1 MERSTAPD
9 MPQLRSLRLKLIL
22 AIVPI
27 AVLAIAALTL
37 IAINTAD
44 QGQRKAV
51 SGRLAELT
59 GRHAATEDSGFREQ
73 EDTAINMAAT
83 MGPYRHGDRHEAEGM
98 LEQVARAH
106 PNFLGFWIA
115 YAPNAF
121 DGRDA
126 AFAGVKGQTK
136 AGRFSPYF
144 TRVGGGQ
151 PVNQPADSIE
161 GNSYYDVPKATGKPF
176 VVQPYVYEGTLMT
189 TYAAPIIYKGKFL
202 GVGGVDR
209 SLNQTNAQVGRIK
222 VLKSGY
228 AMLVSNN
235 GTFASAPDKT
245 LVGTK
250 TLSQLAK
257 SKDAPVLAQVAAGV
271 KAGRAG
277 QVEADDP
284 FHPGRSVLI
293 SWAPVKTGGWGFITV
308 APKSEVFAEVSA
320 LRKKLLIVGF
330 LALVLLVGAVMVIA
344 RRLTKPIGAF
354 VERLDQLST
363 VDVAA
368 LSDGMGAIATGD
380 LTRRVTPTTEP
391 LDVKGQ
397 DEIARAGRTLNEA
410 IAGTG
415 ESLRAY
421 ERTRSALADMIGG
434 VARSAD
440 QLSTA
445 SQEMSST
452 AEQTGR
458 AVQEIATA
466 VEGVAHGAERQ
477 TRMVADTRQ
486 RTDSVGEA
494 VRDSARTAQ
503 ETAAAAQRTSAVVG
517 DGVAAAHAATEAMAA
532 VRDASGDATEA
543 IRELAGKSEQIGG
556 IVASIS
562 GIAEQTNLLALNAAI
577 EAARAGEQGRGFAVV
592 AEEVRKL
599 AEESQVAARSISVL
613 ITEMQEGTGRAV
625 RAVEHG
631 AERTGE
637 GSATVE
643 QAAAAFEAIGGAVD
657 DVTRQVSS
665 IADAADRVVEELARV
680 QQEVAE
686 IADVAQD
693 SSAASEQVSAS
704 TEETSASTEQ
714 VAASAHE
721 LSRTANELREAIQ
734 AFRL

>member
-1 MERSTAPD
+1 
-9 MPQLRSLRLKLIL
+9 MPPLRSLRLKLIL

-27 AVLAIAALTL
+27 AIVAIAALTL
-37 IAINTAD
+37 VAINTAD
-44 QGQRKAV
+44 KGQRKAV

-59 GRHAATEDSGFREQ
+59 GRHAAAEDTGFREQ
-73 EDTAINMAAT
+73 QDTSANLGALMAS
-83 MGPYRHGDRHEAEGM
+83 YRSGDRHEAERM
-98 LEQVARAH
+98 LKQVARAH
-106 PNFLGFWIA
+106 PDLLGFWLG
-115 YAPNAF
+115 YEPNAF
-121 DGRDA
+121 DGRDS

-136 AGRFSPYF
+136 SGRFSPYF
-144 TRVGGGQ
+144 TRAGGTL
-151 PVNQPADSIE
+151 VNAPADSIE
-161 GNSYYDVPKATGKPF
+161 GNDYYDVPKVTKKPF
-176 VVQPYVYEGTLMT
+176 VVQPYVYAGALMT
-189 TYAAPIIYKGKFL
+189 SYQTPILRKGKFI
-202 GVGGVDR
+202 GVAGIDR
-209 SLNQTNAQVGRIK
+209 ALNVTNAQVGRIK
-222 VLKSGY
+222 VLRSGY
-228 AMLVSNN
+228 AMLVSSN
-235 GTFASAPDKT
+235 GTFASAPDKK

-250 TLSQLAK
+250 TLAQVAK
-257 SKDAPVLAQVAAGV
+257 AKKAPVLDRIAADV

-284 FHPGRSVLI
+284 FHPGRQVLV
-293 SWAPVKTGGWGFITV
+293 SWSPIKTGGWGFITV
-308 APKSEVFAEVSA
+308 APKSEVYAEVNA
-320 LRKKLLIVGF
+320 LRKKLLIVGV
-330 LALVLLVGAVMVIA
+330 LALVLLLGAVMVIA

-354 VERLDQLST
+354 VERLEQLSS

-368 LSDGMGAIATGD
+368 LSDGMGAMATGD
-380 LTRRVTPTTEP
+380 LTKQIAPATEP
-391 LDVKGQ
+391 LEVSGQ
-397 DEIARAGRTLNEA
+397 DEIARAGRTLNDA

-421 ERTRSALADMIGG
+421 ERTRIALADMIGG

-440 QLSTA
+440 HVNSA
-445 SQEMSST
+445 SQEMSGT

-477 TRMVADTRQ
+477 TRMVADAQQ

-494 VRDSARTAQ
+494 MRDSARTAQ
-503 ETAAAAQRTSAVVG
+503 ETAAAAERTSQVVG
-517 DGVAAAHAATEAMAA
+517 EGVAAAHAATDAMAA
-532 VRDASGDATEA
+532 VRDASTDATDA

-577 EAARAGEQGRGFAVV
+577 EAARAGDQGRGFAVV

-599 AEESQVAARSISVL
+599 AEESQVAARSISGL
-613 ITEMQEGTGRAV
+613 IAEMQDGTGRAV

-637 GSATVE
+637 GTATVE
-643 QAAAAFEAIGGAVD
+643 QAAAAFEAIGSAVD
-657 DVTRQVSS
+657 DVTRQVGS
-665 IADAADRVVEELARV
+665 IADAADRVVGELGRV
-680 QQEVAE
+680 QEEVAE
-686 IADVAQD
+686 IATVAEE

-704 TEETSASTEQ
+704 TQQTSASTQQ

-721 LSRTANELREAIQ
+721 LARTAGELREAIA

>member
-1 MERSTAPD
+1 
-9 MPQLRSLRLKLIL
+9 MPALRSLRLKLIL

-27 AVLAIAALTL
+27 AVVAVAALTF

-44 QGQRKAV
+44 TAQRQAV

-59 GRHAATEDSGFREQ
+59 GRHAAVEDVGFAEQ
-73 EDTAINMAAT
+73 KDIGDDLAALIA
-83 MGPYRHGDRHEAEGM
+83 PYRNGSRPEAEGM
-98 LEQVARAH
+98 LEQVALAH
-106 PNFLGFWIA
+106 PNLLGVWMS
-115 YAPNAF
+115 YAPDAF
-121 DGRDA
+121 DGRDT

-151 PVNQPADSIE
+151 PVNQPAESIE
-161 GNSYYDVPKATGKPF
+161 GNSYYDVPKTTKKPF
-176 VVQPYVYEGTLMT
+176 IVQPYVYEGTLMT
-189 TYAAPIIYKGKFL
+189 TYAAPILRDGKFI
-202 GVGGVDR
+202 GVAGVDR
-209 SLNQTNAQVGRIK
+209 ALNQTNAQVGRIK
-222 VLKSGY
+222 VLDSGY

-235 GTFASAPDKT
+235 GTFASAPDKK

-257 SKDAPVLAQVAAGV
+257 SKDAPVLDRVAAGV

-284 FHPGRSVLI
+284 FHPGRRVLL

-308 APKSEVFAEVSA
+308 APKSEVYAEVSA
-320 LRKKLLIVGF
+320 MRTKLLVVGF
-330 LALVLLVGAVMVIA
+330 LALVVLVGAVMVIA
-344 RRLTKPIGAF
+344 RRLTKPIGRF
-354 VERLDQLST
+354 VERLEQLSS

-368 LSDGMGAIATGD
+368 LEDGMGAMATGD
-380 LTRRVTPTTEP
+380 LTKRVTPTTEP
-391 LDVKGQ
+391 LDVRGD
-397 DEIARAGRTLNEA
+397 DEIARAGRTLNDA
-410 IAGTG
+410 IARTG
-415 ESLRAY
+415 GSLRAY
-421 ERTRSALADMIGG
+421 ERTRTALGAMIGG

-440 QLSTA
+440 HLNLA

-477 TRMVADTRQ
+477 VRMVAEARQ
-486 RTDSVGEA
+486 RTDAVGEA
-494 VRDSARTAQ
+494 VRDSARIAQ
-503 ETAAAAQRTSAVVG
+503 ETAAAADRTSTVVG

-532 VRDASGDATEA
+532 VREASTDATEA
-543 IRELAGKSEQIGG
+543 IRELAGKSEEIGG

-599 AEESQVAARSISVL
+599 AEESQVAARSISAL
-613 ITEMQEGTGRAV
+613 ISDMQDGTGRAV

-631 AERTGE
+631 AERTGA
-637 GSATVE
+637 GTATVE
-643 QAAAAFEAIGGAVD
+643 QAAAAFEAIGTAVD
-657 DVTRQVSS
+657 DVTQQVSS
-665 IADAADRVVEELARV
+665 IADAADRVVDELGRV
-680 QQEVAE
+680 QSEVAE
-686 IADVAQD
+686 IASVAED

-704 TEETSASTEQ
+704 TEQTSASTEQ
-714 VAASAHE
+714 VAASAQE
-721 LSRTANELREAIQ
+721 LARTAGELREAIA

>member
-1 MERSTAPD
+1 
-9 MPQLRSLRLKLIL
+9 MPPLRSLRLKLIL

-27 AVLAIAALTL
+27 AVVAIAALTL

-44 QGQRKAV
+44 QAQRKAV

-59 GRHAATEDSGFREQ
+59 GRHAAAEDTGFREQ
-73 EDTAINMAAT
+73 EDTSTNLAAVMAS
-83 MGPYRHGDRHEAEGM
+83 YRHGDRAEAERM
-98 LEQVARAH
+98 LAQIARAH
-106 PNFLGFWIA
+106 PSLLGFWLG
-115 YAPNAF
+115 YEPDAF

-136 AGRFSPYF
+136 TGRFSPYL
-144 TRVGGGQ
+144 TRAGGGA
-151 PVNQPADSIE
+151 PVNQPADAME
-161 GNSYYDVPKATGKPF
+161 GNDYYDVPKATKKPF
-176 VVQPYVYEGTLMT
+176 VVQPYLYDGTLMT
-189 TYAAPIIYKGKFL
+189 SYQTPILRRGRFIAVAGI
-202 GVGGVDR
+202 DR
-209 SLNQTNAQVGRIK
+209 ALNQTNAQVGRIK
-222 VLKSGY
+222 VLESGY

-235 GTFASAPDKT
+235 GTFASAPDKQ

-250 TLSQLAK
+250 TLSQVAK
-257 SKDAPVLAQVAAGV
+257 SKDAPVLERVAAGV
-271 KAGRAG
+271 RAGHAG

-284 FHPGRSVLI
+284 FHPGRRVLV

-320 LRKKLLIVGF
+320 LRKKLLVVGL

-344 RRLTKPIGAF
+344 RRLTRPIGAF
-354 VERLDQLST
+354 VERLDQLSA
-363 VDVAA
+363 VDIAA
-368 LSDGMGAIATGD
+368 LSEGMGAIATGD
-380 LTRRVTPTTEP
+380 LTKRVTPATEP
-391 LDVKGQ
+391 LDVKGE
-397 DEIARAGRTLNEA
+397 DEIARAGRTLNDA
-410 IAGTG
+410 IVGTG

-440 QLSTA
+440 QLSSA

-477 TRMVADTRQ
+477 TRMVADARR
-486 RTDSVGEA
+486 RTDAVGEA

-503 ETAAAAQRTSAVVG
+503 ETAAAAERTSTVVG
-517 DGVAAAHAATEAMAA
+517 DGVAAAHAATDAMAA
-532 VRDASGDATEA
+532 VREASGDATEA

-562 GIAEQTNLLALNAAI
+562 GIADQTNLLALNAAI

-613 ITEMQEGTGRAV
+613 ITEMQDGTGRAV

-643 QAAAAFEAIGGAVD
+643 QAAAAFEAIGSAVD

-665 IADAADRVVEELARV
+665 IADAADRVVGELARV
-680 QQEVAE
+680 QEEVAE
-686 IADVAQD
+686 IANVAQD
-693 SSAASEQVSAS
+693 SSAASEEVSAS
-704 TEETSASTEQ
+704 TEQTSASTQQ

-721 LSRTANELREAIQ
+721 LARTATELREAIA
-734 AFRL
+734 AFRM

>member
-1 MERSTAPD
+1 
-9 MPQLRSLRLKLIL
+9 MPSLPPLRSLRVKLIL

-27 AVLAIAALTL
+27 AVVAIAALTFL
-37 IAINTAD
+37 AINTAD
-44 QGQRKAV
+44 KAQREAV

-59 GRHAATEDSGFREQ
+59 GRHAATEDTGFREQ
-73 EDTAINMAAT
+73 EDTSRNLAAV
-83 MGPYRHGDRHEAEGM
+83 MGAYRHGDRPEAEGM
-98 LEQVARAH
+98 LERVARAH
-106 PNFLGFWIA
+106 PNLLGFWIA
-115 YAPNAF
+115 YAPDAF

-126 AFAGVKGQTK
+126 AFKGVKGQAK

-151 PVNQPADSIE
+151 PVNEPSDSIE
-161 GNSYYDVPKATGKPF
+161 GNSYYDVPKATKKPF
-176 VVQPYVYEGTLMT
+176 VVQPYVYDGTLMT
-189 TYAAPIIYKGKFL
+189 TYADPILRDGKF
-202 GVGGVDR
+202 VGALGVDR
-209 SLNQTNAQVGRIK
+209 SLNQTNVQVGRIK
-222 VLKSGY
+222 VLDSGY

-235 GTFASAPDKT
+235 GTFASAPDKK

-257 SKDAPVLAQVAAGV
+257 SKNAPVLERVAAGV

-284 FHPGRSVLI
+284 FHPGRRVLV
-293 SWAPVKTGGWGFITV
+293 SWSPVKTGGWGFITV
-308 APKSEVFAEVSA
+308 APVNEVYAEVSA
-320 LRKKLLIVGF
+320 MRTKLLIVGF
-330 LALVLLVGAVMVIA
+330 VALVLLVGAVMVIA
-344 RRLTKPIGAF
+344 RRLTRPIGVF
-354 VERLDQLST
+354 VERLDQLSS

-368 LSDGMGAIATGD
+368 LSEGMGAMATGD
-380 LTRRVTPTTEP
+380 LTKRVTPSTEP
-391 LDVKGQ
+391 LVISGH
-397 DEIARAGRTLNEA
+397 DEIARAGGTLNGA
-410 IAGTG
+410 IAGTA

-421 ERTRSALADMIGG
+421 ERTRAALADMIGG

-477 TRMVADTRQ
+477 VRMVADARQ
-486 RTDSVGEA
+486 RTDLVGEA

-503 ETAAAAQRTSAVVG
+503 DTAAAAERTSSVVG
-517 DGVAAAHAATEAMAA
+517 DGVAAAHAATAAMAA
-532 VRDASGDATEA
+532 VREASGDATEA
-543 IRELAGKSEQIGG
+543 IRELAGKSEEIGG

-599 AEESQVAARSISVL
+599 AEESQVAARSISAL
-613 ITEMQEGTGRAV
+613 ISEMQDGTGRAV

-637 GSATVE
+637 GTATVE
-643 QAAAAFEAIGGAVD
+643 QAAAAFEAIGSAVD

-665 IADAADRVVEELARV
+665 IADAADRVVGELSRV
-680 QQEVAE
+680 QEEVAE
-686 IADVAQD
+686 IANVAED

-704 TEETSASTEQ
+704 TEQTSASTEQ
-714 VAASAHE
+714 VAASAQE
-721 LSRTANELREAIQ
+721 LARTASELREAI
-734 AFRL
+734 AEFRL